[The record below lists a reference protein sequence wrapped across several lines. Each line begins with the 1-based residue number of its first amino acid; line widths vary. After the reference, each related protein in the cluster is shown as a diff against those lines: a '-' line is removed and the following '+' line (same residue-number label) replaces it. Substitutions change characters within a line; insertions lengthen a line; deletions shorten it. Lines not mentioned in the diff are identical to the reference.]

1 LLAVEIE
8 EFGLVGPSLVVAAK
22 LVVIGRVEKQIEEVL
37 VIVIVLE
44 IEVVGVEKQIGEEL
58 AWPWGL
64 LEPL

>member
-1 LLAVEIE
+1 MLAVEIE